1 EGSLDD
7 LLEFAAVGVTTS
19 GSVEAFVGDHVGAV
33 EDQGGE
39 ALPLAFVLDREHYL
53 GAVATRKGPVGGDG
67 GMGRSGSS
75 RAGSAIAGEVE
86 RVAHPFDERVK
97 EARRQGGALTCT
109 FAVEQGGEDSRVGI
123 HTGGD
128 VCRRDSRLCGE
139 LLCSGHRDQSCFG
152 LHECIVG
159 LCVLVRP
166 VRSVSGDRGMD
177 EARVDRPQI
186 SSTEAEAL
194 GGAGG
199 EVLDED
205 IGRSNELMQ
214 DLEPVGALEVERQT
228 LLVAVDP
235 HEMAGEPVDRR
246 VVSAGE
252 VTDFWT
258 FDLDDSGA
266 EVGQLPGGEL
276 SSDGLLATDYGN
288 SRQRQVL
295 AGDSRYG
302 RLGGRGHRPST
313 TSCLSRTHTSYISLM
328 IMHYRKAQ

>member
-1 EGSLDD
+1 FLCLFYLFFLLFPLPPGSTL
-7 LLEFAAVGVTTS
+7 FPYTTL
-19 GSVEAFVGDHVGAV
+19 F
-33 EDQGGE
+33 
-39 ALPLAFVLDREHYL
+39 
-53 GAVATRKGPVGGDG
+53 
-67 GMGRSGSS
+67 RS
-75 RAGSAIAGEVE
+75 
-86 RVAHPFDERVK
+86 
-97 EARRQGGALTCT
+97 
-109 FAVEQGGEDSRVGI
+109 
-123 HTGGD
+123 
-128 VCRRDSRLCGE
+128 
-139 LLCSGHRDQSCFG
+139 
-152 LHECIVG
+152 
-159 LCVLVRP
+159 
-166 VRSVSGDRGMD
+166 
-177 EARVDRPQI
+177 
-186 SSTEAEAL
+186 
-194 GGAGG
+194 
-199 EVLDED
+199 
-205 IGRSNELMQ
+205 
-214 DLEPVGALEVERQT
+214 EVERQT

-266 EVGQLPGGEL
+266 EVGQLPGGEW